1 MIKNY
6 FKIAFRH
13 ISRNKSYLFI
23 NVIGMGLALACCII
37 AFVNYQYFEK
47 ADSFFEKSDQLFRV
61 TVDNIGSSRTKAD
74 VVAPLVPRAIADISQ
89 VIDGTRIDKKSVI
102 VQLKDQVFSEDLSAV
117 DPNFLEVFSYTI
129 LKGNEKALK
138 NPANIII
145 TEKTAQKYFGDSNP
159 IGEVLSI
166 NPGQSWQKELMVAA
180 IIQNPPANSAIQFDM
195 ITHISFSETG
205 PYPDTLS
212 HWDNTIT
219 ASFLVLDNPQKAEEI
234 AQHLERYFSLE
245 NEKENWR
252 TVTQYHLQPMG
263 LVYKQGTELFN
274 NDLRKLE
281 NPLIATAPGIMALL
295 ILLTACLNFTNT
307 TISFSNKRLKEM
319 GVRKV
324 MGSNRRQLITQLLGE
339 SFLICLL
346 ALGLG
351 MLMAKLSL
359 PYYNELWEML
369 DLNLAIDYL
378 SHPLL
383 IAFLVG
389 TLLLTTFLGGVY
401 PAFYM
406 TSFQT
411 TQIFRGTTRF
421 GGDSW
426 LVRSLLGIQII
437 ISLVSIIG
445 GITFAQNANYQQEL
459 DLGYDTKGII
469 NIPIEGAD
477 TYHKL
482 KIAISSNPA
491 ILGIAGSR
499 NNLGFWDW
507 WENFGKPE
515 DNRSIQVQHIG
526 EDFLEVMDIAIIEG
540 RDFDKNKELDYE
552 TAIIINKKLLEEQQW
567 ESGIGKEIEVGSK
580 KYNVIGVTENFI
592 PTTLFAPHG
601 PLVFTFN
608 KPKSYQILKVKATAD
623 ELIATNK
630 YLKSTWASLFPYVP
644 YAGYYQDELLTISLS
659 VSQSISKL
667 FIFLALI
674 AMLLAA
680 TGLYSLVSLNL
691 LKRSKEIAIRRV
703 IGASTG
709 SLAFLL
715 NKHYLLIFL
724 VGGILGGIGGL
735 YAAQFL
741 LEQIF
746 KIHQGVS
753 IPTTLLAVGFVC
765 LVGALTVGGKLLGV
779 LRTNP
784 AETLKSE

>member
-47 ADSFFEKSDQLFRV
+47 SDSFFEKSDQLFRV
-61 TVDNIGSSRTKAD
+61 TVDNIGSARTKGD
-74 VVAPLVPRAIADISQ
+74 VVSPLVPRAVADISQ
-89 VIDGTRIDKKSVI
+89 VLEGTRIEEKSVI
-102 VQLKDQVFSEDLSAV
+102 VKVKEQVFSEDLSVV

-129 LKGNEKALK
+129 QQGDEKALK
-138 NPANIII
+138 NPANVII
-145 TEKTAQKYFGDSNP
+145 TEKTAQKYFGNNNP
-159 IGEVLSI
+159 IGQVLSI
-166 NPGQSWQKELMVAA
+166 NPGQSWQKELIVGAV
-180 IIQNPPANSAIQFDM
+180 IQNPLPNSAIQFDM
-195 ITHISFSETG
+195 LTHISFAETG
-205 PYPDTLS
+205 QSPDTLS
-212 HWDNTIT
+212 HWDNVIT
-219 ASFLVLDNPQKAEEI
+219 ASFLVLDDPQKADEVTQQI
-234 AQHLERYFSLE
+234 KRYMSIE
-245 NEKENWR
+245 NEVEGWR
-252 TVTQYHLQPMG
+252 EVTQYQLQPMG

-274 NDLRKLE
+274 NGLRKLE

-346 ALGLG
+346 ALSFG
-351 MLMAKLSL
+351 MLIAKLL
-359 PYYNELWEML
+359 IPYYNELWEML
-369 DLNLAIDYL
+369 DINLAIDYL

-383 IAFLVG
+383 IAFLIS

-411 TQIFRGTTRF
+411 THIFRGTTKF

-426 LVRSLLGIQII
+426 LVRSLLGVQII
-437 ISLVSIIG
+437 ISLISIIG
-445 GITFAQNANYQQEL
+445 GITFAQNAMYQQEL
-459 DLGYDTKGII
+459 DLGYDTKSII
-469 NIPIEGAD
+469 NIPIDGEGD
-477 TYHKL
+477 YQKL
-482 KIAISSNPA
+482 KATTSSNPA

-515 DNRSIQVQHIG
+515 DNRMVQVQYVG
-526 EDFLEVMDIAIIEG
+526 ENFLEVMDIPIIEG

-552 TAIIINKKLLEEQQW
+552 ASIIINKKLLDEQQW

-592 PTTLFAPHG
+592 PTSLFQPKMA
-601 PLVFTFN
+601 LVFFFN
-608 KPKSYQILKVKATAD
+608 KPKNYQILKVKVKTD
-623 ELIATNK
+623 ELIATNN

-644 YAGYYQDELLTISLS
+644 YAGYFQDEVLAISLS
-659 VSQSISKL
+659 VSKSVSTL

-691 LKRSKEIAIRRV
+691 LKRAKEIAIRRV

-709 SLAFLL
+709 NLAFLL

-724 VGGILGGIGGL
+724 VGGVLGGMGGL
-735 YAAQFL
+735 YAAKFL

-753 IPTTLLAVGFVC
+753 IPATLLAVGFVC
-765 LVGALTVGGKLLGV
+765 LIGAVTIGGKLFGV

-784 AETLKSE
+784 AQTLNNE

>member
-6 FKIAFRH
+6 LKIALRH

-37 AFVNYQYFEK
+37 AFVNYQYFEQ
-47 ADSFFEKSDQLFRV
+47 ADSFHEKSDRLFRV
-61 TVDNIGSSRTKAD
+61 LADYKGSLYPAGN
-74 VVAPLVPRAIADISQ
+74 VVAPIVPSAVADISQ
-89 VIDGTRIDKKSVI
+89 VVEGTRIEEKSVI
-102 VQLKDQVFSEDLSAV
+102 VKLKDQVFSEDLSAV

-129 LKGNEKALK
+129 QKGNEKALT
-138 NPANIII
+138 NPANVII

-159 IGEVLSI
+159 IGQVLSI
-166 NPGQSWQKELMVAA
+166 NPGQSWQKELLVAA
-180 IIQNPPANSAIQFDM
+180 IIQNPPSNSAIQFDLL
-195 ITHISFSETG
+195 THISFTEKG
-205 PYPDTLS
+205 PSPDTLS
-212 HWDNTIT
+212 LWDNPIT
-219 ASFLVLDNPQKAEEI
+219 ASFLVLDDPQKVEEVT
-234 AQHLERYFSLE
+234 QQLKRYLSLE
-245 NEKENWR
+245 NEKESWR
-252 TVTQYHLQPMG
+252 KVTQYHLQPMG
-263 LVYKQGTELFN
+263 SVYNQGKKLFDN
-274 NDLRKLE
+274 SLRKLE
-281 NPLIATAPGIMALL
+281 EPLIATVPGIMALL

-324 MGSNRRQLITQLLGE
+324 MGSNRRQLILQLLGE

-351 MLMAKLSL
+351 MLIAKSLL
-359 PYYNELWEML
+359 PYYNQLWEIVHM
-369 DLNLAIDYL
+369 NLAIDYL
-378 SHPLL
+378 SHPIL

-426 LVRSLLGIQII
+426 LVRSLLGVQII

-445 GITFAQNANYQQEL
+445 GITFAQNAIYQQEL
-459 DLGYDTKGII
+459 DLGYDTKSII
-469 NIPIEGAD
+469 NIPIDGED
-477 TYHKL
+477 TYQKL
-482 KIAISSNPA
+482 KAAISSNPA
-491 ILGIAGSR
+491 ILGVAGSR
-499 NNLGFWDW
+499 NNLGFSDW
-507 WENFGKPE
+507 WSNIGKLE
-515 DNRSIQVQHIG
+515 DNRDVQVQDIG
-526 EDFLEVMDIAIIEG
+526 ENFLEVMDIAIIEG

-552 TAIIINKKLLEEQQW
+552 TSIIINKKLLDEQQW
-567 ESGIGKEIEVGSK
+567 ESGIGKEIEVGGD

-592 PTTLFAPHG
+592 PTSLFQSQG
-601 PLVFTFN
+601 PLVFNFY
-608 KPKSYQILKVKATAD
+608 KPKDYRILKVKVKVD
-623 ELIATNK
+623 ELIATNN
-630 YLKSTWASLFPYVP
+630 YLKSTWASLFPYLP
-644 YAGYYQDELLTISLS
+644 YEGYYQDEVLAISLTA
-659 VSQSISKL
+659 SQSVSKL
-667 FIFLALI
+667 FIFLAFI
-674 AMLLAA
+674 AILLAG

-691 LKRSKEIAIRRV
+691 LKRAKEIAIRRV

-709 SLAFLL
+709 NLAFLL

-724 VGGILGGIGGL
+724 IGGVLGGLGGL
-735 YAAQFL
+735 YAAQLL
-741 LEQIF
+741 LEQVF
-746 KIHQGVS
+746 EIHQGVS

-765 LVGALTVGGKLLGV
+765 LIGAVTIGGKLFGV